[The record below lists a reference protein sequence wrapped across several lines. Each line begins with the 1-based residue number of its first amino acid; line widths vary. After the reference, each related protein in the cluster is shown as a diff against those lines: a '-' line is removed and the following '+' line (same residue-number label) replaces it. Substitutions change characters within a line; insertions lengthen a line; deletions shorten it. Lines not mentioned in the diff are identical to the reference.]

1 MKLRNKINL
10 ATAVLFISLFII
22 INFTVYF
29 IFSNLILDSELE
41 QAEAEAGKSANA
53 ITSSLGEISA
63 DTLLQAYAPNNGMIQ
78 IVKSNNIAA
87 PQSFSPSEIKLK
99 DRKVQFYTQ
108 EKIERIEYEGKHY
121 AFKTIPIILQNGEV
135 ANLQVYNSIQMT
147 VEDLAV
153 LRLVLIIVTI
163 IALIPVVLSSRIL
176 SNLITKPIISLIET
190 MTDIRK
196 SGQFKRIELE
206 EGSKDELYEMRET
219 FNHMIDLLETNFEKQ
234 DQFVANASHELRTP
248 LTIIE
253 SYSSLLK
260 RRGLN
265 EPDLFHESIEAIHS
279 ESIRMKNM
287 IEQLL
292 LLAKHDAEWK
302 IQKEVIDLGTHVT
315 ETVKAFKSAY
325 HRDIQ
330 LRISEE
336 NIMTLADEQKL
347 KQLTYIILDNARKY
361 SEEEITVEV
370 GTKNKH
376 AYIRISDKGIGIP
389 KEDLPKIFDR
399 FFRVD
404 KARSRKMGGSGLGL
418 SLARDIAQAINAVMS
433 LDSLEGIGTTVTIEL
448 PAHDHFSE
456 K

>member
-10 ATAVLFISLFII
+10 STAVLFIGLFII
-22 INFTVYF
+22 TNFAVYF

-41 QAEAEAGKSANA
+41 QARKEAEKNAEAITGSLGKISAN
-53 ITSSLGEISA
+53 
-63 DTLLQAYAPNNGMIQ
+63 TLVRAYAPVNGMIQ
-78 IVKSNNIAA
+78 IVTSDKKEAT
-87 PQSFSPSEIKLK
+87 QSVTPSERKLI
-99 DRKVQFYTQ
+99 DRNIQFYNEQ
-108 EKIERIEYEGKHY
+108 KIEGIEYEGKHY
-121 AFKTIPIILQNGEV
+121 AFNSIPIILQNGDV
-135 ANLQVYNSIQMT
+135 ANLQIYNSIQMT
-147 VEDLAV
+147 VEDLAI
-153 LRLVLIIVTI
+153 LRLVLISVTI
-163 IALIPVVLSSRIL
+163 IVLIPVLLSSRIL
-176 SNLITKPIISLIET
+176 SNLITRPIISLIET

-206 EGSKDELYEMRET
+206 EDSKDELYEMRET

-302 IQKEVIDLGTHVT
+302 IQKEVLDLGTHMS
-315 ETVKAFKSAY
+315 ETVKAFENAY

-330 LRISEE
+330 LQILEE
-336 NIMTLADEQKL
+336 KIMTLADEQKL
-347 KQLTYIILDNARKY
+347 KQLTYILLDNARKY
-361 SEEEITVEV
+361 SEDEITVEV
-370 GTKNKH
+370 GIKKGH
-376 AYIRISDKGIGIP
+376 PYIQISDKGIGIP

-418 SLARDIAQAINAVMS
+418 SLARDIAQAMNAVMN

-448 PAHDHFSE
+448 PVYEHFS
-456 K
+456 KK

>member
-99 DRKVQFYTQ
+99 DRKVQFYTK

-260 RRGLN
+260 
-265 EPDLFHESIEAIHS
+265 
-279 ESIRMKNM
+279 
-287 IEQLL
+287 
-292 LLAKHDAEWK
+292 
-302 IQKEVIDLGTHVT
+302 
-315 ETVKAFKSAY
+315 
-325 HRDIQ
+325 
-330 LRISEE
+330 
-336 NIMTLADEQKL
+336 
-347 KQLTYIILDNARKY
+347 
-361 SEEEITVEV
+361 
-370 GTKNKH
+370 
-376 AYIRISDKGIGIP
+376 KGI
-389 KEDLPKIFDR
+389 K
-399 FFRVD
+399 
-404 KARSRKMGGSGLGL
+404 
-418 SLARDIAQAINAVMS
+418 
-433 LDSLEGIGTTVTIEL
+433 
-448 PAHDHFSE
+448 
-456 K
+456 